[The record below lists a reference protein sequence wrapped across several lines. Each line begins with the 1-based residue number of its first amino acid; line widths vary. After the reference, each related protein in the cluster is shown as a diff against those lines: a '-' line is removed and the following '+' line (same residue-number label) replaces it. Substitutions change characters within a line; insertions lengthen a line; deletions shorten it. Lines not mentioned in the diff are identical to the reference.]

1 MKWSL
6 AEMLEALYI
15 SHKLSEIETLIK
27 PRRYSREERFM
38 QRLAVTREWQV
49 LLGWVGKQKGEGST
63 EMTAISAHTLHH
75 SMFLCDVKSRLRD
88 VPKGSDGSAC
98 CS

>member
-38 QRLAVTREWQV
+38 QRLAVTRERQV
-49 LLGWVGKQKGEGST
+49 LLG
-63 EMTAISAHTLHH
+63 
-75 SMFLCDVKSRLRD
+75 
-88 VPKGSDGSAC
+88 
-98 CS
+98 